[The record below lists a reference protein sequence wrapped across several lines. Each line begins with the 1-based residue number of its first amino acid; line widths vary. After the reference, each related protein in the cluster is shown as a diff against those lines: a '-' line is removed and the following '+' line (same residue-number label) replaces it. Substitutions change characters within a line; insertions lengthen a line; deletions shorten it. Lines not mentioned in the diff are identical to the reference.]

1 MPDIPEDWALPRTL
15 QPQAAAYAYDLDQAL
30 ASVLALTAEIP
41 DDAFTASILGTERV
55 GSGVLIREDG
65 VVLTIGYLVTE
76 AENVTLKTGDGRA
89 VAGHVLG
96 YDHATGL
103 GLVQALEPLDLPAL
117 RVGDSR
123 DLAPGDSVVMAA
135 GGGGRARA
143 MRSRLQARQEFAG
156 YWEYLLEE
164 ALFTAP
170 AHPLWS
176 GAAVIG
182 ASGELVGVGSL
193 QMEQRGDD
201 GRFMPLN
208 MSVPAELLT
217 PIFDDL
223 VSGRATGSPR
233 PWLGLLSQEVDEAV
247 VAVGVTKGGP
257 ASRAE
262 MREGDVI
269 VGVGGTPVSDLASFY
284 RRLWA
289 LGPAGVDV
297 PLTLKRGSDVFD
309 VEVRS
314 ADRRQLLKKPRY
326 N

>member
-1 MPDIPEDWALPRTL
+1 MPDIPENWTLPKPV
-15 QPQAAAYAYDLDQAL
+15 QPQPAAYAYDLDQAL
-30 ASVLALTAEIP
+30 QSVVLLSARIP
-41 DDAFTASILGTERV
+41 EDAFTAPLLGSERV

-76 AENVTLKTGDGRA
+76 AEDVTLRTGDGRA

-96 YDHATGL
+96 YDQVTGF

-117 RVGDSR
+117 TVGSSA
-123 DLAPGDSVVMAA
+123 DLNPGDSVVMAA
-135 GGGGRARA
+135 GGGRGRA
-143 MRSRLQARQEFAG
+143 MRSHLHARQEFAG

-182 ASGELVGVGSL
+182 ASGELVGIGSL
-193 QMEQRGDD
+193 QLEQKVEDE
-201 GRFMPLN
+201 RFVPLN
-208 MSVPAELLT
+208 MSVPAELL
-217 PIFDDL
+217 PAIFDEL
-223 VSGRATGSPR
+223 VSGRPVGAPR
-233 PWLGLLSQEVDEAV
+233 PWLGILSQEVGDSV
-247 VAVGVTKGGP
+247 VAVGVSKGGP

-262 MREGDVI
+262 IREGDVI
-269 VGVGGTPVSDLASFY
+269 MGVGGTPVSDLAGFY

-314 ADRRQLLKKPRY
+314 ADRRQLMRKPRY